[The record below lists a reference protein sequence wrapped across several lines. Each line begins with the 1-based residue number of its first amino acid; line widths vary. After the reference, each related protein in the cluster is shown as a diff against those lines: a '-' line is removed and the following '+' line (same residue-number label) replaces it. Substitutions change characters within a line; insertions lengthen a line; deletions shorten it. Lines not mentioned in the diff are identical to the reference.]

1 MSQRETDVSKLLA
14 RLAKVT
20 SIFIA
25 WAMPVA
31 AFSQEAGERITGQ
44 PTDGAIG
51 FQPSVTT
58 IMDSITAFHNG
69 LLMPI
74 ITIIVIFVTG
84 LLIWVMLRYN
94 EKTNPK
100 PARFTHNTLVEIVW
114 TVVPILILIV
124 IAIPSF
130 GVLTDQ
136 MTTPDGE
143 RKYLGSSIFSRENGE
158 KIPAPEVTVT
168 VTGVQWSWTYTYNDL
183 NDATYDSYMLKED
196 TDGNTKGRLEWKPNQ
211 PKLLAVDNELVVPVN
226 TTVRVLVTATDVIH
240 AFAVPAFGIKTD
252 AVPGRINETW
262 FNARKEGMYYG
273 QCSELCGKDHAF
285 MPIAVRVVSKE
296 EFKAWSDKLKTE
308 DDVEVANTTLASL
321 N

>member
-1 MSQRETDVSKLLA
+1 MSSIFA

-20 SIFIA
+20 TAIIA
-25 WAMPVA
+25 WALPATAFAQTAGDPV
-31 AFSQEAGERITGQ
+31 TGQ

-58 IMDSITAFHNG
+58 IMDSTAAFHDG

-74 ITIIVIFVTG
+74 IVVITLFVTA
-84 LLIWVMLRYN
+84 LLIWVMFRYN
-94 EKTNPK
+94 AKANPT
-100 PARFTHNTLVEIVW
+100 PSRTTHNTFIEIVW

-130 GVLTDQ
+130 GVLADQ
-136 MTTPDGE
+136 MITPDGE

-158 KIPAPEVTVT
+158 QVPAAEVTIT
-168 VTGVQWSWTYTYNDL
+168 ATGYQWYWGFEYNDL
-183 NDATYDSYMLKED
+183 DGASFDSIILSDDEIATLKP
-196 TDGNTKGRLEWKPNQ
+196 GQ
-211 PKLLAVDNELVVPVN
+211 PKLLAVDNDLVVPVG
-226 TTVRVLVTATDVIH
+226 TTVRMLVTAADVIH
-240 AFAVPAFGIKTD
+240 AFAVPAFGVKTD
-252 AVPGRINETW
+252 AVPGRVNETW

-296 EFKAWSDKLKTE
+296 DYKAWSEKLKAE
-308 DDVEVANTTLASL
+308 DDVEAANMILAGL
-321 N
+321 K

>member
-14 RLAKVT
+14 RLAIVI
-20 SIFIA
+20 SAFIA
-25 WAMPVA
+25 WAVPTTAFAQETGDPV
-31 AFSQEAGERITGQ
+31 TGQ

-58 IMDSITAFHNG
+58 IMDSTAAFHNG

-74 ITIIVIFVTG
+74 ITVITIFVTA
-84 LLIWVMLRYN
+84 LLIWVMVRYN
-94 EKTNPK
+94 SKANPT
-100 PARFTHNTLVEIVW
+100 PARFTHNTLIEIVW

-158 KIPAPEVTVT
+158 QVPAAEITVT
-168 VTGVQWSWTYTYNDL
+168 ATGYQWYWGYEYNDL
-183 NDATYDSYMLKED
+183 DGASYDSIMLSDE
-196 TDGNTKGRLEWKPNQ
+196 EIAASKPGQ
-211 PKLLAVDNELVVPVN
+211 PRLLAVDNELVVPVN
-226 TTVRVLVTATDVIH
+226 TTVRVLVTAADVIH
-240 AFAVPAFGIKTD
+240 AFAVPAFGVKTD

-262 FNARKEGMYYG
+262 FNARKEGLFYG

-285 MPIAVRVVSKE
+285 MPLAVRVVSKE
-296 EFKAWSDKLKTE
+296 EYAAWAEKLKAE
-308 DDVEVANTTLASL
+308 DDVEAANMTLASL
-321 N
+321 K

>member
-14 RLAKVT
+14 RLAKVI
-20 SIFIA
+20 SVIIA
-25 WAMPVA
+25 WAVPATAFAQETGDPV
-31 AFSQEAGERITGQ
+31 TGQ

-58 IMDSITAFHNG
+58 IMDATEAFHNA

-74 ITIIVIFVTG
+74 ITFIVIFVTA
-84 LLIWVMLRYN
+84 LLIWVMVRYN
-94 EKTNPK
+94 SKANPK
-100 PARFTHNTLVEIVW
+100 PARFTHNTAIEIAW
-114 TVVPILILIV
+114 TIIPIFILIV

-130 GVLTDQ
+130 GVLSDQ

-143 RKYLGSSIFSRENGE
+143 RTYLGSSIFSRENGD
-158 KIPAPEVTVT
+158 KVPAAEVTIT
-168 VTGVQWSWTYTYNDL
+168 ATGVQWSWTYTYNDL
-183 NDATYDSYMLKED
+183 DEATYDSYMLSED
-196 TDGNTKGRLEWKPNQ
+196 EIAAQKPGQ
-211 PKLLAVDNELVVPVN
+211 PRLLAVDNELVVPVN
-226 TTVRVLVTATDVIH
+226 TTVRMLVTASDVIH
-240 AFAVPAFGIKTD
+240 AFAVPAFGVKTD

-262 FNARKEGMYYG
+262 FNVRKEGMYYG

-296 EFKAWSDKLKTE
+296 EYKAWSEKLKAE
-308 DDVEVANTTLASL
+308 DDVEAANMTLASL